1 MITRYPQRPAG
12 PRERLRA
19 LRRSTAP
26 LLLLA
31 LGACSVHTRRDP
43 AALPIEPPEAFSRTI
58 DGAALPQQWWT
69 ALADP
74 GLNAQVDQVLAQNL
88 DLKQGALRVDQAK
101 LRAGQAGSARWPTVD
116 ASVGASRTKQ
126 LNQFGRG
133 IPGAPDSFEIDQFRA
148 SVEVAYEIDVF
159 GRIDSAVKA
168 AEADVQA
175 AAFDVQ
181 ALGMTL
187 VASTA
192 DAWFQLVEQNALR
205 TLLAEQRALNATLL
219 ELLELRFANGLAAR
233 ADVLLQQDQLKRID
247 AQLPLVE
254 ARAQLLVHQLATL
267 SGRPATEVG
276 ITAPEALPDLPA
288 LPALGVP
295 SKALVQR
302 PDVKAAMARIS
313 AADHRVGVA
322 IAARYPAF
330 RLSGSAGLQA
340 FEIEDLLDDW
350 VWSVAANLLAPI
362 FDGGRRKAEADIA
375 QAELK
380 VQLTGLS
387 KTLLTAIREVEDA
400 LVQEQRQ
407 REHLERIEERLA
419 LLQGFVEDTQ
429 ARSLEGVTDYLPVI
443 NAVGAVQAA
452 QQARLTAK
460 RQLISHRIQLYRA
473 LGGAP

>member
-1 MITRYPQRPAG
+1 MRTG
-12 PRERLRA
+12 
-19 LRRSTAP
+19 
-26 LLLLA
+26 LLLVCA
-31 LGACSVHTRRDP
+31 LTACSVHTRRDP
-43 AALPIEPPEAFSRTI
+43 AALPIEPPKAFSRTL
-58 DGAALPQQWWT
+58 DGAAIPKQWWT
-69 ALADP
+69 ALGDA
-74 GLNAQVDQVLAQNL
+74 GLNAQIERVLAQNL
-88 DLKQGALRVDQAK
+88 DLKQGALRVTQAK
-101 LRAGQAGSARWPTVD
+101 LRAGQAGSARWPTLD
-116 ASVGASRTKQ
+116 ANLGASRTKQ

-148 SVEVAYEIDVF
+148 SLEVAYEIDVF
-159 GRIDSAVKA
+159 GRIGSAVKA

-175 AAFDVQ
+175 AQFDVQ

-192 DAWFQLVEQNALR
+192 DAWFQLAEQNALR
-205 TLLAEQRALNATLL
+205 TLLAEQRELNTTLL

-254 ARAQLLVHQLATL
+254 ARAQLLAHQLATL
-267 SGRPATEVG
+267 TGAPATEVT
-276 ITAPEALPDLPA
+276 IKAPGDLPELPA

-295 SKALVQR
+295 SQALKQR
-302 PDVKAAMARIS
+302 PDVQAAMARIS

-350 VWSVAANLLAPI
+350 VWSMAANLIAPI
-362 FDGGRRKAEADIA
+362 FDGGRRKADVEIA
-375 QAELK
+375 KAELK
-380 VQLTGLS
+380 VQLAGLS
-387 KTLLTAIREVEDA
+387 ATLLTAIREVEDA

-419 LLQGFVEDTQ
+419 LLKDFVEDSQ

-452 QQARLTAK
+452 QQARLTAR